1 MMLNILIFTKQKQ
14 KTLNKLNIGDDIAN
28 EIPDVLARRS
38 AFLDFMYNN
47 TIWGVRRVKVDTNTK

>member
-28 EIPDVLARRS
+28 EIPGVSARRS